1 MTNIGAV
8 LPCVYACAGAR
19 PGRTARPCR
28 VLKASARRAGRSQGR
43 LRSRARS
50 ESRMAVRLGTAD
62 GVERKHAPST
72 PSSACEHKAPGGGR
86 PGEAAASGRV
96 QSVALPWKRMSTR
109 VCCRWLCDDSWC
121 EQRPRCT
128 CRSRSRSFRCAKRSA
143 KQSSNSSTRMWW

>member
-8 LPCVYACAGAR
+8 LPSVCACAGAR

-72 PSSACEHKAPGGGR
+72 PSSACEHTSLGGGR
-86 PGEAAASGRV
+86 PGKPPPPVAFRV
-96 QSVALPWKRMSTR
+96 STLPRKRMSLLSLA
-109 VCCRWLCDDSWC
+109 V
-121 EQRPRCT
+121 
-128 CRSRSRSFRCAKRSA
+128 
-143 KQSSNSSTRMWW
+143 